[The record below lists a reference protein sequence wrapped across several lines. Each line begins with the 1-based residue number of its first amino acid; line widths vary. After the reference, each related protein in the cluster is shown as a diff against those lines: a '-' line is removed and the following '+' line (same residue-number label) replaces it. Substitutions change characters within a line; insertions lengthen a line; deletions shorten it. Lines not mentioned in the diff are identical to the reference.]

1 MRGGKG
7 DEWKQKQKEGRGKP
21 HLQVLILRICLPS
34 VEDSLKLAFEKPD
47 QTLQVRRLNV
57 PAEFQVLCFKVRVFA
72 SRGSSSLQGDGS
84 VVHFVFLQHNRRRAL
99 APWWRRRCAICC
111 VAAYSC
117 SFVSS

>member
-1 MRGGKG
+1 MEAKTKRRKGKNPFASTNT
-7 DEWKQKQKEGRGKP
+7 KN
-21 HLQVLILRICLPS
+21 VLLPS
-34 VEDSLKLAFEKPD
+34 VEDFLKLAFEKPD
-47 QTLQVRRLNV
+47 QTLQVHRLNV

-72 SRGSSSLQGDGS
+72 SRGSSSLQGDGG
-84 VVHFVFLQHNRRRAL
+84 VVISYFVGVLQHNRRRAL